1 MDTPIP
7 RISHLEPPEQAA
19 RRLKVVLDA
28 LEVEWGLTPV
38 DAILEYQRWQYDEVV
53 AADEAQAGAAK
64 DTLPHQEEDE
74 TLRVYREW
82 RAMPQTSEEPR
93 RAVHRPP
100 K

>member
-28 LEVEWGLTPV
+28 LEAEWGLTPA

-53 AADEAQAGAAK
+53 AADEARDSEPEERRVVDRDRRQTLHEAPRTVALVKKVLLPGRGKEAGG
-64 DTLPHQEEDE
+64 
-74 TLRVYREW
+74 
-82 RAMPQTSEEPR
+82 
-93 RAVHRPP
+93 
-100 K
+100 